1 MLSNGR
7 ERVWEVILTVSFRGS
22 KSRNKVSVG
31 EPAEGS
37 LPIGFSAFLCAP
49 FSSPAERVSSGWGF
63 ARLSANGVG
72 GNQSWAPSP
81 PSPRTPF
88 FSQNTLKF
96 FSLCDENEKFTTSNG
111 GPLGSCIDEERSKLR
126 YVV

>member
-7 ERVWEVILTVSFRGS
+7 ERVWEAALTVSFRGS

-49 FSSPAERVSSGWGF
+49 FSALQGVS
-63 ARLSANGVG
+63 LQG
-72 GNQSWAPSP
+72 GGLPGSP
-81 PSPRTPF
+81 PTEWVAIKAGLPRLPRPVHLF
-88 FSQNTLKF
+88 FSKHFAIFL
-96 FSLCDENEKFTTSNG
+96 
-111 GPLGSCIDEERSKLR
+111 
-126 YVV
+126 VA